1 MVEGKR
7 TWPFSSDLWCYF
19 FSWGGR
25 ADDLEEIIE
34 SCLIDFPVKMFGIS
48 EFITPLQSG
57 KKRSVKDKVGP
68 PQMEHEQLEPH
79 HLMAFS

>member
-1 MVEGKR
+1 M
-7 TWPFSSDLWCYF
+7 F
-19 FSWGGR
+19 FFLGGGGR

-48 EFITPLQSG
+48 ELHTPLQSG

-68 PQMEHEQLEPH
+68 PQIEHEQLEPH

>member
-7 TWPFSSDLWCYF
+7 TWHF
-19 FSWGGR
+19 FKMTFGVLGE

-48 EFITPLQSG
+48 ELHTPLQSG

-68 PQMEHEQLEPH
+68 PQNGT
-79 HLMAFS
+79 